1 MVRIGLEHCCSV
13 YDCSPSVCFFPLH
26 FSEFIALQV
35 KSFGQLVKG
44 FRSGIDLL
52 LAVQKESNMIRLL
65 CKLCK
70 LPILVGKSGLEIFLS
85 QFEAA
90 IDSDFPD
97 YQVPIYNLANSYL
110 ATKYLSLL
118 KDIWFGI

>member
-1 MVRIGLEHCCSV
+1 MPCLVRIGLKHCCSD
-13 YDCSPSVCFFPLH
+13 YDCSSSVCFFPLH

-70 LPILVGKSGLEIFLS
+70 LPILVGKSGLELFLS

-97 YQVPIYNLANSYL
+97 YQVPILQIHTMVWY
-110 ATKYLSLL
+110 
-118 KDIWFGI
+118 IV